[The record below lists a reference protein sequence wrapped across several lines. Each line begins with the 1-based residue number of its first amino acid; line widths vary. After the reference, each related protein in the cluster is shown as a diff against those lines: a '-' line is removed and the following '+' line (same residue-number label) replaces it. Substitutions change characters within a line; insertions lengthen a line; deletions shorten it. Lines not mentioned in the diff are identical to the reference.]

1 MKVLTGTVIA
11 ATTITLHLSMVIFGK
26 QHEVYFGVMV
36 GEHEGAKS
44 GIEDA
49 LNSIN
54 KRCDLLPGYTLKY
67 INSKVGVLATWVF
80 SINLHSYNQIEC
92 NRTEALKKLFAEIFH
107 FSQDKNNMVAL
118 VGSGCSI
125 ATEATAEIS
134 HYFNITEVD
143 Q

>member
-11 ATTITLHLSMVIFGK
+11 AATVLHLSMVIFGK

-54 KRCDLLPGYTLKY
+54 QRSDLLPGHTLKY
-67 INSKVGVLATWVF
+67 IDSKVDVLVTWVF
-80 SINLHSYNQIEC
+80 SINLHS
-92 NRTEALKKLFAEIFH
+92 
-107 FSQDKNNMVAL
+107 SW
-118 VGSGCSI
+118 
-125 ATEATAEIS
+125 
-134 HYFNITEVD
+134 
-143 Q
+143 